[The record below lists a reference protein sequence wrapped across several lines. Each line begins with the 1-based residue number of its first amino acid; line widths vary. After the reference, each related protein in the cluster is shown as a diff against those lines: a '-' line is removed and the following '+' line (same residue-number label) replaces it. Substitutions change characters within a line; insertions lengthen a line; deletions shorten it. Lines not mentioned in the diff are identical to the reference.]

1 MKYLNNLLSFI
12 IFLFL
17 WTPYTVLMNIEP
29 IHTLINPNTTR
40 CSINLSNFNTFFYSI
55 AILSILFVHFL
66 PLFPVLY
73 ILNFIVMT
81 SCVNMLIPDLQDLL
95 LFCVFNII
103 IGSMFLTI
111 ILFYKYCNFL
121 NNKVIDS
128 STIIDI

>member
-1 MKYLNNLLSFI
+1 
-12 IFLFL
+12 
-17 WTPYTVLMNIEP
+17 MNIEP